1 MCVCKIVVWIYRKNI
16 LVVVS
21 NQLSQGQGTIGDSM
35 SKCEMDALPMYYDP
49 PYDFP
54 KLLKHYRLGWN
65 EI

>member
-1 MCVCKIVVWIYRKNI
+1 M
-16 LVVVS
+16 VS

-54 KLLKHYRLGWN
+54 KLLKHYRLG
-65 EI
+65 